1 MSMSESPKTIIVGI
15 GETALA
21 DQLEPTEIIR
31 HLGEGGMGE
40 VFLCVNPRYRENQIP
55 RLPKEIAVKTLSPEL
70 NQDQELLK
78 RFEAEAKALSP
89 IEHRNVVRLYDW
101 GTFQT
106 GDRVGQR
113 YISMEYIQGVSL
125 HQLGRARRL
134 SFPDILDFSIQI
146 AEGLS
151 AVHRTNVIHRDL
163 KPANIMIT
171 TDGVVKIIDFGIAK
185 PSSLAGEAESGDRGF
200 KTKTGIIIG
209 TVNYLAPEL
218 LLGAPASVQSDLYAI
233 GLIIWEALN
242 GATPFKSTSFAETMK
257 RVSEES
263 LPWSESTID
272 IAPTDGQR
280 PRKTSTIRR
289 GTRRATPKNPSRVKM
304 ADGLQSSVAP

>member
-1 MSMSESPKTIIVGI
+1 MSMSDSPKTIIVGI

-40 VFLCVNPRYRENQIP
+40 VFLCVNPRYRENQSP
-55 RLPKEIAVKTLSPEL
+55 RLPKEIAVKTLSPEF

-113 YISMEYIQGVSL
+113 YISMEYIQGISL
-125 HQLGRARRL
+125 HQLG
-134 SFPDILDFSIQI
+134 QI

-163 KPANIMIT
+163 KS
-171 TDGVVKIIDFGIAK
+171 AK
-185 PSSLAGEAESGDRGF
+185 LNETIS
-200 KTKTGIIIG
+200 
-209 TVNYLAPEL
+209 TVR
-218 LLGAPASVQSDLYAI
+218 SI
-233 GLIIWEALN
+233 
-242 GATPFKSTSFAETMK
+242 
-257 RVSEES
+257 
-263 LPWSESTID
+263 
-272 IAPTDGQR
+272 
-280 PRKTSTIRR
+280 
-289 GTRRATPKNPSRVKM
+289 
-304 ADGLQSSVAP
+304 

>member
-1 MSMSESPKTIIVGI
+1 MSMSDSPKIIIVGI

-40 VFLCVNPRYRENQIP
+40 VFLCVNPRYRENQSP

-163 KPANIMIT
+163 KPAKLNETI
-171 TDGVVKIIDFGIAK
+171 
-185 PSSLAGEAESGDRGF
+185 S
-200 KTKTGIIIG
+200 
-209 TVNYLAPEL
+209 TVL
-218 LLGAPASVQSDLYAI
+218 SI
-233 GLIIWEALN
+233 
-242 GATPFKSTSFAETMK
+242 
-257 RVSEES
+257 
-263 LPWSESTID
+263 
-272 IAPTDGQR
+272 
-280 PRKTSTIRR
+280 
-289 GTRRATPKNPSRVKM
+289 
-304 ADGLQSSVAP
+304 

>member
-1 MSMSESPKTIIVGI
+1 MSMSDSPKTIVVGI
-15 GETALA
+15 GESAFA
-21 DQLEPTEIIR
+21 GSLEPTEIIR

-40 VFLCVNPRYRENQIP
+40 VFLCVNPRYRENQSP
-55 RLPKEIAVKTLSPEL
+55 RLPKEIAVKTLSPEF

-134 SFPDILDFSIQI
+134 SFPDILDFSFQI

-163 KPANIMIT
+163 KSAKLMIT

-185 PSSLAGEAESGDRGF
+185 PSSLASEAESGDRGF

-233 GLIIWEALN
+233 GLII
-242 GATPFKSTSFAETMK
+242 
-257 RVSEES
+257 
-263 LPWSESTID
+263 
-272 IAPTDGQR
+272 
-280 PRKTSTIRR
+280 
-289 GTRRATPKNPSRVKM
+289 
-304 ADGLQSSVAP
+304 